1 MPHKHN
7 DIKHG
12 VDPEQIRRYLAGELD
27 DKAMHILERQALED
41 PFLAEAL
48 DGFTGYAADQTA
60 NLDDLDRRLEKR
72 VAGAKERK
80 MFVYYRWAA
89 AAAVLIVAGV
99 GVMKLWQ
106 APVKQ
111 EIANVKVLHDS
122 VPAGGITD
130 ESGQSLAARADQ
142 QHPTAIPDLKLKK
155 ESHQSAVPEERRSAP
170 EIVETSPAARGV
182 YKQSDSVTGAMD
194 IAASKAAAE
203 PIIDASKPAPVPAA
217 SQPALAFIPAAPKP
231 APAPIPAASIPTPGS
246 VAVAEKTAVV
256 PISADMASEKE
267 VTADDKKGFA
277 SVYNPPKAFTIRGTG
292 AKTTQNQ
299 SNVALFPGKTR
310 MLQGKITDANNDSGL
325 AYASVAVAGTNKG
338 ALTDKDGYFA
348 IAVDS
353 TANIQLN
360 VAALG
365 WASKNVLVNNNE
377 NNLRI
382 ALPENQQSLNEE
394 VVVTAYGTKKA
405 KKAVYQAPQPG
416 EGLDRYKEY
425 LAKNVRY
432 PASAG
437 SVKGRVRVAFTVKA
451 DGTLEDFKILRKLQ
465 PDCDAEAIRVVKE
478 GPAWIPASDGRA
490 TRAQVDVPFAP

>member
-48 DGFTGYAADQTA
+48 DGFTGYAADQTV
-60 NLDDLDRRLEKR
+60 NLDNLDRRLEKR

-111 EIANVKVLHDS
+111 EIADVKVLHDS

-130 ESGQSLAARADQ
+130 ENGQSLAARADQ
-142 QHPTAIPDLKLKK
+142 QHPTAIPELKLKK
-155 ESHQSAVPEERRSAP
+155 EAVPEERRSAP

-182 YKQSDSVTGAMD
+182 YNQSDSVTGAMD

-203 PIIDASKPAPVPAA
+203 PIIAASKPAPVPAA
-217 SQPALAFIPAAPKP
+217 SQPALVSSIPAEPKR
-231 APAPIPAASIPTPGS
+231 AQGA
-246 VAVAEKTAVV
+246 VAVAEKAVV
-256 PISADMASEKE
+256 PVSADMASEQE

-277 SVYNPPKAFTIRGTG
+277 SVYSPSKALTIRGRG
-292 AKTTQNQ
+292 VKVIQNQ
-299 SNVALFPGKTR
+299 SNVALFPGRVR
-310 MLQGKITDANNDSGL
+310 MLQGKVTDANNDSGL

-353 TANIQLN
+353 TANVQLN

-382 ALPENQQSLNEE
+382 ALPENKQSLNEE
-394 VVVTAYGTKKA
+394 VVVTTYGTKKA

-437 SVKGRVRVAFTVKA
+437 GVKGFVRVAFTVKA

-490 TRAQVDVPFAP
+490 TRAQVDVPFAPLK

>member
-48 DGFTGYAADQTA
+48 DGFTGYAADQTV

-89 AAAVLIVAGV
+89 AAVVLIVAGV

-111 EIANVKVLHDS
+111 EIADVKVLHDS
-122 VPAGGITD
+122 VPAGGIID

-155 ESHQSAVPEERRSAP
+155 ERNQSAVPEERRSAP
-170 EIVETSPAARGV
+170 EIVETSPLARGV

-194 IAASKAAAE
+194 IAASKAA
-203 PIIDASKPAPVPAA
+203 PAPVPAA
-217 SQPALAFIPAAPKP
+217 SIPA
-231 APAPIPAASIPTPGS
+231 PGS
-246 VAVAEKTAVV
+246 VVVAEKAAVV
-256 PISADMASEKE
+256 PVSADMASEKE
-267 VTADDKKGFA
+267 VTEDDKKGVA
-277 SVYNPPKAFTIRGTG
+277 SVYSPPKALTIRGRG
-292 AKTTQNQ
+292 VKVTQNQ
-299 SNVALFPGKTR
+299 SNVALFPGKMR

-338 ALTDKDGYFA
+338 ALTDKDGYFT

-353 TANIQLN
+353 TANVQLN

-437 SVKGRVRVAFTVKA
+437 GVKGRVRVAFTVKA